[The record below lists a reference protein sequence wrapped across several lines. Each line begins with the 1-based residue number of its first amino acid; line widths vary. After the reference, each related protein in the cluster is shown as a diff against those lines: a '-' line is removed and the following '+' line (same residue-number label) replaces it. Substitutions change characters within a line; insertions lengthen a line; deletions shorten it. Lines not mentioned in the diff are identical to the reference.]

1 MKIKSKEKPSKAATK
16 DGVYPK
22 SKTRQTTLGRSKGH
36 MTKSLKKTPFS
47 RQKFNYGQT
56 HVGESFKGTMVRFR
70 LKSPRFTEF
79 GNTIQNQEE
88 QP

>member
-1 MKIKSKEKPSKAATK
+1 MKIKSKEKPSKGATK
-16 DGVYPK
+16 DGQNPELISRLSTLENSTGQGLTS
-22 SKTRQTTLGRSKGH
+22 SKK
-36 MTKSLKKTPFS
+36 PPVS

-56 HVGESFKGTMVRFR
+56 HVGESFTGTMVQFR

-88 QP
+88 QL